1 MSKWNVYLNLGNH
14 SAQWGIWDGEQW
26 VAEGRQQQA
35 TPLAIMRQV
44 AEAADAH
51 GLERKHLSSP
61 AACTSAALL
70 SRWCEAVFTALD
82 RPLLVLGIDFQAKI
96 NTRYTN
102 PSELGQDRRA
112 NLLAAREAGSLP
124 SLILDAGTCL
134 TADIISRQGE
144 HLGGAIAAGLP
155 AALMGILAR
164 APHLLPAA
172 PALPLADWPKG
183 PGLSTAEN
191 LALGLALGLVGT
203 TEAMISR
210 LQEMTEQPAP
220 VILTGGDARLLEE
233 LLSVPAE
240 VQPYLTLEGVRLA
253 HQASAAAEA

>member
-14 SAQWGIWDGEQW
+14 SAQWGIWDGEKW
-26 VAEGRQQQA
+26 VAEGRHQQVA
-35 TPLAIMRQV
+35 PLAVMRQV

-51 GLERKHLSSP
+51 GLERKDLGSP

-82 RPLLVLGIDFQAKI
+82 RPLLVLGIDFQADLD
-96 NTRYTN
+96 TRYSN
-102 PSELGQDRRA
+102 PNELGPDRRA

-124 SLILDAGTCL
+124 CLILDAGTCL
-134 TADIISRQGE
+134 TADVISREGE
-144 HLGGAIAAGLP
+144 HLGGAIAPGVP
-155 AALMGILAR
+155 AALVGILAR

-172 PALPLADWPKG
+172 PALPLADLPEG
-183 PGLSTAEN
+183 PGLNTAEN
-191 LALGLALGLVGT
+191 LALGLALGLVGAA
-203 TEAMISR
+203 EAMISR

-220 VILTGGDARLLEE
+220 VILTGGDALLLEE
-233 LLSVPAE
+233 LLSVPVE

-253 HQASAAAEA
+253 HQASAVPEA